1 MVPQVPH
8 ECPATREARF
18 LFCSRNVAQ
27 ASHAVCE
34 IPAIHVGILRRSSMR
49 RRTHLGRRRSCTP
62 GVGSE
67 GFGGLG
73 DVRPK
78 ECGEVT
84 LVGTPHFETD
94 VGEGHV
100 GLGQ

>member
-1 MVPQVPH
+1 MVPQVQH

-18 LFCSRNVAQ
+18 LFCLRNVPQ

-34 IPAIHVGILRRSSMR
+34 IPAIHVGILRQSSRR
-49 RRTHLGRRRSCTP
+49 RRTYLGRRRSCMP
-62 GVGSE
+62 GVVSE

-78 ECGEVT
+78 ERGEVT
-84 LVGTPHFETD
+84 LVRAPHLETD
-94 VGEGHV
+94 VDE
-100 GLGQ
+100 

>member
-18 LFCSRNVAQ
+18 LFCIRNVPQ
-27 ASHAVCE
+27 ASPAVCE
-34 IPAIHVGILRRSSMR
+34 IPAIHVGILRQSSGR
-49 RRTHLGRRRSCTP
+49 RRTYLGRRRSCTP
-62 GVGSE
+62 GVLSE

-78 ECGEVT
+78 ERGKVT
-84 LVGTPHFETD
+84 LVGTPHLETD
-94 VGEGHV
+94 VDE
-100 GLGQ
+100 